1 MDRFLSDTFAAH
13 LKNVF
18 QPNPATNV
26 RNIRSKTEDDFP
38 IAEPCEVIK
47 IIKEQLQSPGCDL
60 ITPKMLIELPLCA
73 VGTICQL
80 FNAMT
85 RLGCCPK
92 RWKKSIII
100 MVPKPEKDHTLT
112 SSYRPISLLSFL
124 SKLFEKCLRTRN
136 IPYFRR
142 HNSIS
147 AHQFGFREKH
157 GTIEQVNRI
166 TSEIRSAFENR
177 EYCTAVFLDESQA
190 FDGLT
195 AIKIMLP
202 NNTHKLLK
210 SYLYNRVFAVLCNS
224 SMSDEH
230 NIEAGVPQG
239 SVLGPTLYLLY
250 TSDILT
256 SGQLTMSTFAD
267 DTAILSRSKCPQ
279 QASAQLAAHL
289 DVVEKWDSDWRIKV
303 NEQKC
308 KQVAFTLNRR
318 NCPNLTQST
327 FNLSV

>member
-1 MDRFLSDTFAAH
+1 
-13 LKNVF
+13 
-18 QPNPATNV
+18 
-26 RNIRSKTEDDFP
+26 
-38 IAEPCEVIK
+38 
-47 IIKEQLQSPGCDL
+47 
-60 ITPKMLIELPLCA
+60 
-73 VGTICQL
+73 
-80 FNAMT
+80 
-85 RLGCCPK
+85 
-92 RWKKSIII
+92 
-100 MVPKPEKDHTLT
+100 
-112 SSYRPISLLSFL
+112 
-124 SKLFEKCLRTRN
+124 
-136 IPYFRR
+136 
-142 HNSIS
+142 
-147 AHQFGFREKH
+147 
-157 GTIEQVNRI
+157 
-166 TSEIRSAFENR
+166 
-177 EYCTAVFLDESQA
+177 
-190 FDGLT
+190 
-195 AIKIMLP
+195 
-202 NNTHKLLK
+202 
-210 SYLYNRVFAVLCNS
+210 
-224 SMSDEH
+224 MSDEH